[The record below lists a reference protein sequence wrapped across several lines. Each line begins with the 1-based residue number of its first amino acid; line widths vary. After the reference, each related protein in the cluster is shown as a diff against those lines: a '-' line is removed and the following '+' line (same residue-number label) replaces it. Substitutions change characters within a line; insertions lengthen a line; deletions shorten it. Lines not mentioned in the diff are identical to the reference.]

1 MKKKL
6 YAVDSSWLW
15 RSGIY
20 KDHPG
25 YHSFSHQFPTPL
37 LLAIIQWKLHL
48 ILKILKLKYARHFFS
63 RIYLQGHIENFS
75 GVGKNFRVNIWRLLR
90 PAPPE
95 RGSLPPTMKKWQL
108 GFFMNVINKI
118 CDIKFAQGG
127 GLLSFNERGIRE
139 VWNPLTNT
147 PWLRHSLFVV
157 CLFFP
162 FNSAFCLYC

>member
-90 PAPPE
+90 PPPLREVPSLQPWKSDSWVFLWMLLIKFVTLNLLRGGAIIFQRE
-95 RGSLPPTMKKWQL
+95 RDQRGVIPPHQHPLITPQFIRSLP
-108 GFFMNVINKI
+108 F
-118 CDIKFAQGG
+118 
-127 GLLSFNERGIRE
+127 LSFQ
-139 VWNPLTNT
+139 
-147 PWLRHSLFVV
+147 
-157 CLFFP
+157 
-162 FNSAFCLYC
+162 